1 MKKLRLLILCLLSI
15 FCLNSCLAT
24 AAIIGSMQGDGLLP
38 YPEPESPYYYGN
50 NKKLNT
56 LLLTENKKK
65 IEIGNSNVQ
74 ISIPSGLKLKE
85 SDGLINNY
93 LSEKK
98 SFTLYGHYLGKEL
111 LLPIF
116 IFNENFEEFLKTE
129 NLVKINENTYFNKFE
144 DNSKKIKLDQIIK
157 KIDDNAF
164 AVINFDDVN
173 DKSKNFFLELMKDW

>member
-1 MKKLRLLILCLLSI
+1 MKKLKFILLILISI
-15 FCLNSCLAT
+15 FCLNSCFTIAT
-24 AAIIGSMQGDGLLP
+24 MQGEGLLP
-38 YPEPESPYYYGN
+38 PPEYKSPYYFGN

-93 LSEKK
+93 LYKKK
-98 SFTLYGHYLGKEL
+98 SFKLHGYYLGKEL
-111 LLPIF
+111 FLPIF

-129 NLVKINENTYFNKFE
+129 NLVKINENTYSNKFE
-144 DNSKKIKLDQIIK
+144 DNSKKIKLYQIIK

>member
-1 MKKLRLLILCLLSI
+1 MKILRLLILCLLSI

-38 YPEPESPYYYGN
+38 PPEYKSPYYFGN

-93 LSEKK
+93 LYKKK
-98 SFTLYGHYLGKEL
+98 SSELHGYYLGKEL
-111 LLPIF
+111 FLPIF
-116 IFNENFEEFLKTE
+116 IFNESFEEFLKTE
-129 NLVKINENTYFNKFE
+129 NLVKLNENTYLNFE
-144 DNSKKIKLDQIIK
+144 KIGR
-157 KIDDNAF
+157 
-164 AVINFDDVN
+164 NFKTTV
-173 DKSKNFFLELMKDW
+173 

>member
-1 MKKLRLLILCLLSI
+1 MKKLKFILLILISI
-15 FCLNSCLAT
+15 FCLNSCFTIAT
-24 AAIIGSMQGDGLLP
+24 MMGEGLLP

-74 ISIPSGLKLKE
+74 ISIPEGLWLKNSISSLLNE
-85 SDGLINNY
+85 T
-93 LSEKK
+93 LSKKK
-98 SFTLYGHYLGKEL
+98 SFELSGDYLGKSII
-111 LLPIF
+111 LPIN
-116 IFNENFEEFLKTE
+116 IYNENFEEFAKKE
-129 NLVKINENTYFNKFE
+129 NLVKINENTYSNKFE
-144 DNSKKIKLDQIIK
+144 DKSKKIKLYQIIK

>member
-1 MKKLRLLILCLLSI
+1 MKKLKFILLILISI
-15 FCLNSCLAT
+15 FCLNSCFTIAT
-24 AAIIGSMQGDGLLP
+24 MQGEGLLP
-38 YPEPESPYYYGN
+38 PPEYKSPYYFGN

-56 LLLTENKKK
+56 LLLTENKKNIK
-65 IEIGNSNVQ
+65 IGNSNVQ

-93 LSEKK
+93 LYKKK
-98 SFTLYGHYLGKEL
+98 SFKLHGYYLGKEL
-111 LLPIF
+111 FLPIF

-129 NLVKINENTYFNKFE
+129 NLVKLNENTYLNFE
-144 DNSKKIKLDQIIK
+144 KNSKNRKLDQIIK

>member
-1 MKKLRLLILCLLSI
+1 MKILRLLILCLLSI

-38 YPEPESPYYYGN
+38 PPEYKSPYYFGN

-93 LSEKK
+93 LYKKK
-98 SFTLYGHYLGKEL
+98 SFKLHGYYLGKEL
-111 LLPIF
+111 FLPIF

-129 NLVKINENTYFNKFE
+129 NLVKLNENTYLNFE
-144 DNSKKIKLDQIIK
+144 KNSKNRKLDQIIK
-157 KIDDNAF
+157 KIDDNVF
-164 AVINFDDVN
+164 AVVSIVDMN